1 MRNEVSYGI
10 GVIGILQIVFITL
23 KLCNVISWSWFL
35 VLLPTIISV
44 GLVVLLFL
52 VVILLGFFID
62 RMG

>member
-1 MRNEVSYGI
+1 MRDEVSYGI

-44 GLVVLLFL
+44 GLIAILFL
-52 VVILLGFFID
+52 IFILLGFFID